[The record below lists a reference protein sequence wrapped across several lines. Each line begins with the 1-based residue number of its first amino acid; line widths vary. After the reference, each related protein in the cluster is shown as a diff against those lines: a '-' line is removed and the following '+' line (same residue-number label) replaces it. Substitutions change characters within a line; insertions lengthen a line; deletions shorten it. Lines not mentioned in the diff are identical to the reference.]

1 MRVLL
6 VEDTER
12 LRTLITDALRQAGFA
27 ADSFGTIAEAEQALQ
42 LVTYDGVLLDIGLPD
57 GDGMKLM
64 SSLRGSGKTLP
75 IMLLTARDD
84 LASVVDGLNGGA
96 DDYLRKPFDIEELV
110 ARVRAMLRRPG
121 AAFQPVLAVGNLQ
134 LDSKEMRAT
143 VAGTMV
149 GLSRREACALE
160 VLMRNAGRVISKAAL
175 EEALYGFDEEVSS
188 NALEVLVHR
197 VRKKLVQADARPQI
211 HTLRGIGYI
220 LQDVQP

>member
-12 LRTLITDALRQAGFA
+12 LQILIAAALRQTGFA
-27 ADSFGTIAEAEQALQ
+27 VDAFGTIAEAEQAVQ
-42 LVTYDGVLLDIGLPD
+42 LVAYDGMLLDIGLPD
-57 GDGMKLM
+57 GNGMKLM

-84 LASVVDGLNGGA
+84 IASVVDGLNGGA

-110 ARVRAMLRRPG
+110 ARVRALLRRPG
-121 AAFQPVLAVGNLQ
+121 AAFQPVLAIGNLQ

-160 VLMRNAGRVISKAAL
+160 VLMRNAGRVISKAVL

-197 VRKKLVQADARPQI
+197 VRKKLLHADAKPEI